1 MRITRKHLMWAGG
14 AALASVAGWMTL
26 REAPLEVD
34 IGTVRRGALQVTVDA
49 EGKTRVRDRYM
60 VTAPV
65 TGRLERIDIPEGT
78 SVRAG
83 DVVARI
89 APVPLDA
96 QAVRQATARVAA
108 AQSLRS
114 DAETR
119 VRQARATLEQ
129 ERRAA
134 GRVDRLVRAGALAER
149 DLEDAQLTVRLRE
162 EDLAAAEARSR
173 AAVADVDQARAALVA
188 LGDGQPNTRVLVR
201 APADG
206 CVLRVP
212 ERSERVVVVGTPI
225 LEVGDATVLELV
237 VDVLSADASRI
248 RPGALAVIDSW
259 GDGESLTGRV
269 RRVEPAAF
277 TRVSA
282 LGVDEQR
289 VNVVIDLPRLPPGL
303 SDGYRV
309 EARISVWEGRD
320 ETIVPISALF
330 RQEQD
335 WAVFLV
341 RGGRAE
347 VTRVRIGEQ
356 NATGAQVLDGL
367 RVGDEVVLFPSDQIT
382 SGRRVTR
389 AR

>member
-1 MRITRKHLMWAGG
+1 MRITRASLIWAGG
-14 AALASVAGWMTL
+14 AALASVVGWMAL
-26 REAPLEVD
+26 RDPPLEVD

-49 EGKTRVRDRYM
+49 EGKTRVRNRYVM
-60 VTAPV
+60 TAPV
-65 TGRLERIDIPEGT
+65 TGRLERIDLAEG
-78 SVRAG
+78 SRVRAG

-96 QAVRQATARVAA
+96 QAVRQATARVVA
-108 AQSLRS
+108 AQSLTR

-129 ERRAA
+129 ERRTAS
-134 GRVDRLVRAGALAER
+134 RIDRLVRAGALAER
-149 DLEDAQLTVRLRE
+149 ELEDAQLTVRLRE

-173 AAVADVDQARAALVA
+173 AAVADVDQARAALIA
-188 LGDGQPNTRVLVR
+188 LSGGQPGTRVLVR

-212 ERSERVVVVGTPI
+212 ERSERVVAVGTPI
-225 LEVGDATVLELV
+225 LEIGDPTALELV
-237 VDVLSADASRI
+237 VDVLSSDASRV
-248 RPGALAVIDSW
+248 RPGAIAMVDSW

-289 VNVVIDLPRLPPGL
+289 VNVVIDLPHPPPGL

-309 EARISVWEGRD
+309 ETRIGVWEAAD
-320 ETIVPISALF
+320 VTIVPVSALF
-330 RQEQD
+330 RQDQD
-335 WAVFLV
+335 WAVYLL
-341 RGGRAE
+341 RRGRAE
-347 VTRVRIGEQ
+347 LTRVSIGEQ
-356 NATGAQVLDGL
+356 SATGAQVLDGL
-367 RVGDEVVLFPSDQIT
+367 RAGDEVVLFPSDQIK